1 MFCHVVR
8 GPVLRRCSARL
19 SDGWH
24 VSSRH
29 AALRACSSGR
39 ENHWTHRFL
48 PSKTG
53 ASFASIGMLGGSVG
67 AVVGI
72 GGGNVMVPLMTMSST
87 LSQHQITATSLVA
100 VVSTGTASAA
110 SYFAAGAVDAPTA
123 AVIMSSALLT
133 AQLGAR
139 FAAKVTPAKLRLYL
153 ALFVLA
159 SSPTVLLKSMLL
171 QNRTRV
177 DSESCPS
184 EGETASMTPSVAA
197 VVGAA
202 GALAGFAS
210 GLLGIGGGVV
220 LTPALAML
228 TDLPQVTVLGTSLT
242 AMIIP
247 SLSGAWVHYQ
257 AGTIVFS
264 AAWPLALGAGLGAAI
279 AGRCATE
286 LPEQELRYIFSGVMG
301 CIGIYMLRG
310 ALRGLK

>member
-1 MFCHVVR
+1 M
-8 GPVLRRCSARL
+8 
-19 SDGWH
+19 
-24 VSSRH
+24 
-29 AALRACSSGR
+29 LRACSGGR
-39 ENHWTHRFL
+39 DNHWMRGSP
-48 PSKTG
+48 PSKTH
-53 ASFASIGMLGGSVG
+53 AAFASIGMLGGSVG

-100 VVSTGTASAA
+100 VVCTGAASAA
-110 SYFAAGAVDAPTA
+110 SYLAAGAVDAPSA
-123 AVIMSSALLT
+123 VVIMCSALLT
-133 AQLGAR
+133 APLGAR

-153 ALFVLA
+153 AFFVLA
-159 SSPTVLLKSMLL
+159 SSPMVLLKSMLL
-171 QNRTRV
+171 QNRAPV
-177 DSESCPS
+177 NSESCHR
-184 EGETASMTPSVAA
+184 EEETTSMDFSTAA
-197 VVGAA
+197 VVGAT

-220 LTPALAML
+220 LTPLLAML
-228 TDLPQVTVLGTSLT
+228 TDLPQTTVLGTSLT
-242 AMIIP
+242 AMILP
-247 SLSGAWVHYQ
+247 SLAGACVHYQ

-279 AGRCATE
+279 AGRYATQ